1 MFLLCG
7 CDTSTT
13 LYVAAVVLEIQV
25 YYLATSVAGDGKV
38 YTYNLVG
45 KIM

>member
-1 MFLLCG
+1 MFLLCA

-25 YYLATSVAGDGKV
+25 YYLATSVAGDGKEL
-38 YTYNLVG
+38 YIHLPL
-45 KIM
+45 IW